1 MTPNRKTKRL
11 SRACAF
17 QDLEWVNQ
25 MGANMK
31 NMAILWLV
39 VLIVGCFALAQDKP
53 SVPEP
58 APLLL
63 VQEIP
68 LAHVRGRI
76 DHFTLDAKRKRVI
89 VAALGND
96 TVEVVDTF
104 SGRDIHSISGAA
116 APQGVAY
123 ASDLNKLFVANG
135 SDGKLRIYDGDSL
148 KLLNTVDIGEDADN
162 VRYDPA
168 EKRVY
173 IGYGGGEEGGIAVI
187 DAASGK
193 RLEDVAKL
201 DAHPESFQIARS
213 KPVIYANIATKAKI
227 AVIDRGT
234 HRVTDWPLKTGK
246 ANYPMAFDEADH
258 RLFVVTRKP
267 AQVVVLDSDSGG
279 MVASIPCVND
289 ADDLY
294 YDAGRKRIYA
304 PGGQGFISVIQQTD
318 TDHYQSVAKIPTTVG
333 ARTGLWFEKR
343 DRFYL
348 AVPAS
353 SKQGAA
359 LWVYAPED

>member
-1 MTPNRKTKRL
+1 MKRL
-11 SRACAF
+11 AAF
-17 QDLEWVNQ
+17 C
-25 MGANMK
+25 
-31 NMAILWLV
+31 IT
-39 VLIVGCFALAQDKP
+39 VLIIGCYALSQDQPGASEK
-53 SVPEP
+53 

-68 LAHVRGRI
+68 LPNVGGRI
-76 DHFTLDAKRKRVI
+76 DHFTFDAKRKRVI
-89 VAALGND
+89 GAALGNN

-104 SGRDIHSISGAA
+104 AGRDIHSIAGAA
-116 APQGVAY
+116 DPQGVVFVG
-123 ASDLNKLFVANG
+123 DLNKLFVANG
-135 SDGKLRIYDGDSL
+135 TDGKLRIYDGDSFKQL
-148 KLLNTVDIGEDADN
+148 DTVDIGEDADN

-168 EKRVY
+168 EKKVY
-173 IGYGGGEEGGIAVI
+173 VAFGGDEGGGIAVI

-201 DAHPESFQIARS
+201 DAHPESFQIATS
-213 KPVIYANIATKAKI
+213 KPVIFANIATKAKVV
-227 AVIDRGT
+227 VIDRAT
-234 HRVTDWPLKTGK
+234 HKITDWPLTTGK
-246 ANYPMAFDEADH
+246 ANYPMALDEADH

-267 AQVVVLDSDSGG
+267 AQLVALDSESGAT
-279 MVASIPCVND
+279 VASIPCVND

-294 YDAGRKRIYA
+294 YDAGRKRIYV
-304 PGGQGFISVIQQTD
+304 PGGEGYISVIQQND
-318 TDHYQSVAKIPTTVG
+318 ADHYQPLAKIPTTVG
-333 ARTGLWFEKR
+333 ARTGLWYEKR